1 MLDINL
7 FRTGEWAAANG
18 RGLDCRSI
26 VLIVSGADKGGD
38 PELVRESQ
46 RRRFK
51 DVSQV
56 DQVIE
61 LDAEWRSVRYEL
73 DNFQKELNSISKEV
87 GQIKK
92 VIRGRSF
99 VHGLHALCT
108 NFAMRSWAHVA
119 GLTETPCHA

>member
-1 MLDINL
+1 MGG
-7 FRTGEWAAANG
+7 GEWARVPTADQ
-18 RGLDCRSI
+18 LSSS
-26 VLIVSGADKGGD
+26 SGADKGGD

-92 VIRGRSF
+92 VIS
-99 VHGLHALCT
+99 VL
-108 NFAMRSWAHVA
+108 SKS
-119 GLTETPCHA
+119 CHAVMGS